1 MAPRAAEAL
10 GVGPAALPPLLLFG
24 SADRC
29 STVAP
34 QAVADA
40 IEDDPSLRLEGSCP
54 ELFAEAIRG
63 NADRRVRMEPLSHP
77 PGRATYRLAPYVL
90 SSAPLT
96 PSSADIDAS
105 ADEHADARAT
115 HHLVLTPLLRL
126 LPLAPRPSPYLQ
138 PRVRVL

>member
-63 NADRRVRMEPLSHP
+63 NADRRVRGVQQMVV
-77 PGRATYRLAPYVL
+77 G
-90 SSAPLT
+90 
-96 PSSADIDAS
+96 AS
-105 ADEHADARAT
+105 LCRHWSDFDVE
-115 HHLVLTPLLRL
+115 
-126 LPLAPRPSPYLQ
+126 
-138 PRVRVL
+138 